1 MRDGASLQPRDDG
14 GVSRSGVTQRR
25 FCCNPKKGRKLNRTP
40 MDAFGAGPEPFENE
54 PVAEI
59 RAGLARV
66 LASDAFRAAP
76 QLSAFLSFIVERAVA
91 GRSGELKGYTIA
103 VEAFGR
109 SPDFDP
115 QSDPIVRVEAGRL
128 RRALAQYYAGEGV
141 ADRLRITIPV
151 GAYVPAFERV
161 ERPVA
166 EAGEPAQG
174 FVAPSTLPP
183 GGPSVPL
190 SAEDIPPGRGLARR
204 WSLAAG
210 LSLGLALLS
219 LAAWHGGVLG
229 PAAETPVAA
238 APSVGAVLAS
248 ASREVPLASLGK
260 PVPEP
265 LDTTV
270 LVISVADLPDAE
282 LAAASRRFT
291 NFLVDALSRFDDL
304 VTVKVPAPGQP
315 LPAEADYVLEMSA
328 HNVAGGTEGFGR
340 LKAVPDGRIIWS
352 ASSTRTLSANDEA
365 LPDNARRLA
374 TRLAEPFGIIHAD
387 IRQNRPAGPMRCI
400 YEAIDVR
407 RTMAAADHLA
417 ARNCLQDLIR
427 RDPTFYPAWI
437 QLAQLT
443 LFEQSF
449 GFNPLP
455 EPPLERALTAALTAV
470 RLAPSSARAQQ
481 ALMTT
486 LFKRGAIDEGLAAGR
501 LAMSRNPYDPDIMA
515 MLGARYIQLNRPAE
529 GLPLLEKAI
538 ALSAGRPAS
547 YDFFALLGAH
557 LLGARQVARAHG
569 EFLSAGS
576 NPFALLGRAIRAIQ
590 TGDGAER
597 TRALQELCE
606 RYPAFHSEPRLW
618 LMRRGFGADVTDR
631 LLADLGVTRH

>member
-1 MRDGASLQPRDDG
+1 
-14 GVSRSGVTQRR
+14 
-25 FCCNPKKGRKLNRTP
+25 
-40 MDAFGAGPEPFENE
+40 MDAFGAGSEPLENE

-59 RAGLARV
+59 RAGLARI

-76 QLSAFLSFIVERAVA
+76 QLSAFLAFIVERAIA
-91 GRSGELKGYTIA
+91 GRGGELKGYTIA

-128 RRALAQYYAGEGV
+128 RRALAQYYAGEGT
-141 ADRLRITIPV
+141 ADPLRITIPV

-161 ERPVA
+161 ERMAA
-166 EAGEPAQG
+166 EVEEPARS
-174 FVAPSTLPP
+174 VLDPSSAPSGLRHPMP
-183 GGPSVPL
+183 ADERPL
-190 SAEDIPPGRGLARR
+190 ERRLAKR
-204 WSLAAG
+204 WPLAAG

-219 LAAWHGGVLG
+219 LASWYGGLLG
-229 PAAETPVAA
+229 ARTDSRVAPMREA
-238 APSVGAVLAS
+238 GTAMAS
-248 ASREVPLASLGK
+248 TGQEMPLASPGK
-260 PVPEP
+260 PVAEP
-265 LDTTV
+265 LETTV
-270 LVISVADLPDAE
+270 LVISVPDLPDAE

-304 VTVKVPAPGQP
+304 LTVKVPAPGQP
-315 LPAEADYVLEMSA
+315 LPPEADYVLEMSA
-328 HNVAGGTEGFGR
+328 HSVAGGTEGFGR

-352 ASSTRTLSANDEA
+352 ASSTRVLTANDED
-365 LPDNARRLA
+365 LPENARRLA

-407 RTMAAADHLA
+407 RTMAAQDHLA
-417 ARNCLQDLIR
+417 ARSCLLDLVR

-443 LFEQSF
+443 VFEQSF

-455 EPPLERALTAALTAV
+455 DPPLERALTAALTAV

-501 LAMSRNPYDPDIMA
+501 IAMARNPYDPDIMA

-529 GLPLLEKAI
+529 GLPMLEKAI

-547 YDFFALLGAH
+547 YDFYALLGAH
-557 LLGARQVARAHG
+557 LLGARQVSRGHG
-569 EFLSAGS
+569 EFLGGG
-576 NPFALLGRAIRAIQ
+576 NHPFSLLGRAIRAVQ
-590 TGDGAER
+590 TGDTDER
-597 TRALQELCE
+597 ARALSELCE
-606 RYPAFHSEPRLW
+606 QFPAFHSEPRTW
-618 LMRRGFGADVTDR
+618 LLRRGFGVEVTDR
-631 LLADLGVTRH
+631 LLAELGVGRH